1 MKYPT
6 RREALGKSLQLGA
19 AVALPLVESGVK
31 AESLAADRK
40 LKTIVAG
47 AHPDDP
53 ETGCGGT
60 IARFSD
66 LGHEVV
72 VLYLTRGERGIKGKS
87 YDEAGTIRTA
97 EAQKACEISK
107 ARPLFAGQV
116 NGRVEVNYARYD

>member
-72 VLYLTRGERGIKGKS
+72 VLYLTRER
-87 YDEAGTIRTA
+87 EA
-97 EAQKACEISK
+97 SK
-107 ARPLFAGQV
+107 ASPMMKPEPFALPKPKRLV
-116 NGRVEVNYARYD
+116 KS